1 MYASSDRMAALFGVA
16 ELRGLVPDGV
26 DFDRALVDAALV
38 DASNEIDSYLATRY
52 PSPLA
57 EVPAAVDRAA
67 CDIARYFLYKDR
79 PTEQVAQRYKEVTAW
94 LANVA
99 RGVVTL
105 VFAEPLDPD
114 PAAILQQ
121 RPLAGV
127 NVGGIFSDVRLATMP
142 EVHAF
147 PYPFRPARWP

>member
-1 MYASSDRMAALFGVA
+1 MAALFGVA
-16 ELRGLVPDGV
+16 ELRGLAPDGE
-26 DFDRALVDAALV
+26 DFDRASVDGALT

-52 PSPLA
+52 PNPLP

-67 CDIARYFLYKDR
+67 CDIARYFLYKDQ
-79 PTEQVAQRYKEVTAW
+79 PTEQVAQRYKEVSAW

-99 RGVVTL
+99 RGVATL
-105 VFAEPLDPD
+105 VFSEPPD
-114 PAAILQQ
+114 PGATDVNQQ

-127 NVGGIFSDVRLATMP
+127 NVGGVFSDVRLATMP
-142 EVHAF
+142 EVHAY